1 MRPRIG
7 ERVEVDLFGLR
18 AGALKSAGVDPHKGT
33 ATGTII
39 ALAPGT
45 ITIRLDGRAGEVTV
59 GPARLVRR
67 GH

>member
-18 AGALKSAGVDPHKGT
+18 AFQGAGADIDAHQST
-33 ATGTII
+33 ATGTIV

-45 ITIRLDGRAGEVTV
+45 ITVRLDGRAGEVTV